1 MIMKTIKSYTIP
13 AKPKLVVLTAM
24 AIAVLFSLPRLA
36 VLRHLQNNSVADPR
50 IFEFLIRTV
59 YAFIVAAAFLL
70 LNLQQ
75 QRIKLGYLVYD
86 PASVYQKLFYNIVL
100 FFLLDISLLNLHLAI
115 SEPYLREKIFRFL
128 FNMTLILEALL
139 AVFIA
144 HIYRLLFY
152 NQQVKMAN
160 EHLMKV
166 NAETRYEMLINQ
178 VNPHF
183 LFNSFNTVNA
193 LIDTN
198 KQDAIYFI
206 NNMSDVFRYMLES
219 NKRNLVTLR
228 EEMQFMHAYAG
239 MLKGRYGNKL
249 ILQFNIHPEAER
261 MLLPPIAIQVLIEN
275 AVKHNVISA
284 RDPLRIDISLNG
296 LSGLVVSNPVKEKKI
311 APYSTGIGL
320 SNLNQRCRYLCNS
333 EITVRRTAQEFSV
346 TIPLIKPDE
355 YTHH

>member
-1 MIMKTIKSYTIP
+1 MKTIKPYIIP
-13 AKPKLVVLTAM
+13 AKPKLVMLTAM

-36 VLRHLQNNSVADPR
+36 VLRHLQNNATADLR
-50 IFEFLIRTV
+50 IFEFLVRTV
-59 YAFIVAAAFLL
+59 YAFVVAASFLL

-75 QRIKLGYLVYD
+75 QKVKLGYFVYD
-86 PASVYQKLFYNIVL
+86 PASVYQKLCYNIVL
-100 FFLLDISLLNLHLAI
+100 FFLLDISFLNLHLSI
-115 SEPYLREKIFRFL
+115 TEPYLREKLFRFL
-128 FNMTLILEALL
+128 FNMTLILEAIL

-152 NQQVKMAN
+152 NQQIKMAN
-160 EHLMKV
+160 EHLLKV

-198 KQDAIYFI
+198 KQDAIHFI

-219 NKRNLVTLR
+219 NKRDLVTLR

-249 ILQFNIHPEAER
+249 ILHFNISPEAER
-261 MLLPPIAIQVLIEN
+261 MLLPPIAIQLLIEN

-284 RDPLRIDISLNG
+284 RAPLIIDIFQDG
-296 LSGLVVSNPVKEKKI
+296 PSGLTVTNPVKEKII

-320 SNLNQRCRYLCNS
+320 SNLNQRCSYLCNS
-333 EITVRRTAQEFSV
+333 EITVRRTAREFSV
-346 TIPLIKPDE
+346 TIPLITPDE

>member
-1 MIMKTIKSYTIP
+1 MLKTVKSYRIP

-36 VLRHLQNNSVADPR
+36 VLRHLQNNAAADPR
-50 IFEFLIRTV
+50 VFEFLIRTV
-59 YAFIVAAAFLL
+59 YAFVVAVAFLL

-75 QRIKLGYLVYD
+75 KRIKLGFIVYD
-86 PASVYQKLFYNIVL
+86 PASVYQKLCYNIVL
-100 FFLLDISLLNLHLAI
+100 LILLDISLLNLHLSIA
-115 SEPYLREKIFRFL
+115 EPWLRQKVFRFL
-128 FNMTLILEALL
+128 FNMTLILEAML

-144 HIYRLLFY
+144 HIYQLLFY
-152 NQQVKMAN
+152 NQQVKLAN
-160 EHLMKV
+160 EHLLKV

-193 LIDTN
+193 LIETD
-198 KQDAIYFI
+198 KQEAVHFI

-219 NKRNLVTLR
+219 SKRDLVTLR

-249 ILQFNIHPEAER
+249 ILQFNISPEAER
-261 MLLPPIAIQVLIEN
+261 MLLPPIAIQLLIEN

-284 RDPLRIDISLNG
+284 RDPLIIDISLNG
-296 LSGLVVSNPVKEKKI
+296 LAGLTVINRVKEKKI

-320 SNLNQRCRYLCNS
+320 SNLNQRCSYLCNA